1 MELLERAAAAA
12 SPLLAAE
19 SIADGG
25 LLLTFEA
32 GRLRLAGDPASAEL
46 VVELVEAGDLDA
58 LRRVN
63 LGEEEPWWRLV
74 GSPLVTVHAISGGAA
89 QSWQMVNRGQT
100 MVRNEFDFGFAL
112 DWMRKDLRIC
122 FEEAGRNGASL
133 PITAI
138 VDQFYA
144 RLQRQ
149 GHGRWDT
156 STLIHLLRD

>member
-32 GRLRLAGDPASAEL
+32 GRLRLAGEPASAEL
-46 VVELVEAGDLDA
+46 VVELVAAGDLDA

-74 GSPLVTVHAISGGAA
+74 GSPLVAVHAISGGAA
-89 QSWQMVNRGQT
+89 LQFRHDEDNPRV
-100 MVRNEFDFGFAL
+100 VEIVL
-112 DWMRKDLRIC
+112 
-122 FEEAGRNGASL
+122 EAG
-133 PITAI
+133 
-138 VDQFYA
+138 
-144 RLQRQ
+144 
-149 GHGRWDT
+149 
-156 STLIHLLRD
+156 TLRVGLRPLDKAPS

>member
-32 GRLRLAGDPASAEL
+32 GRLRLAGEPASAEL
-46 VVELVEAGDLDA
+46 VVELVAAGDLDA

-74 GSPLVTVHAISGGAA
+74 GSPLVAVHAISGGAA
-89 QSWQMVNRGQT
+89 LQFRHDDDNPRV
-100 MVRNEFDFGFAL
+100 VEIVL
-112 DWMRKDLRIC
+112 
-122 FEEAGRNGASL
+122 EAG
-133 PITAI
+133 
-138 VDQFYA
+138 
-144 RLQRQ
+144 
-149 GHGRWDT
+149 
-156 STLIHLLRD
+156 TLRVGLRPLDKAPS